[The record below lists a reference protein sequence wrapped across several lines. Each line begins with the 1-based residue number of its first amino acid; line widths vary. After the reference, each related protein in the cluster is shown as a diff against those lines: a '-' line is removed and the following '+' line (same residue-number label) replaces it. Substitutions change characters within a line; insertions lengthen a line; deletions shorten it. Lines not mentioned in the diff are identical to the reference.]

1 MNGMNGNPS
10 GVTFPLQ
17 FDSRGQTAQTS
28 GDAHVR
34 ELIEQVLFT
43 SPGER
48 VNRPDFGSGT
58 LQLVFTPGSDSV
70 ASAVQF
76 LVRGALQQWLGDLIE
91 VRDVDVQAD
100 DGTLLV
106 QVGYIVRQTQQPQVA
121 QFTRGG
127 AGP

>member
-1 MNGMNGNPS
+1 MSSMSENLS

-17 FDSRGQTAQTS
+17 FDSRSQTAEST
-28 GDAHVR
+28 GDAHIR

-48 VNRPDFGSGT
+48 VNRPDFGSGA
-58 LQLVFTPGSDSV
+58 LQLVFAPGSDSM
-70 ASAVQF
+70 ASTTQF
-76 LVRGALQQWLGDLIE
+76 LIRGALQQWLGDLID
-91 VRDVDVQAD
+91 VQVVDVEVD

-106 QVGYIVRQTQQPQVA
+106 RVGYVIRRSQQPQAAEFV
-121 QFTRGG
+121 RGG

>member
-1 MNGMNGNPS
+1 MSGNLS

-17 FDSRGQTAQTS
+17 FDSRGQTAQST
-28 GDAHVR
+28 GDAHIR

-58 LQLVFTPGSDSV
+58 LQLVFAPGSDTV
-70 ASAVQF
+70 ASATQF

-106 QVGYIVRQTQQPQVA
+106 QVAYVIRQSQSAQVA
-121 QFTRGG
+121 QFTQTG

>member
-1 MNGMNGNPS
+1 MSGPS

-17 FDSRGQTAQTS
+17 FDSRGQTAEST
-28 GDAHVR
+28 GDPHIR

-48 VNRPDFGSGT
+48 VNRPDFGSGA
-58 LQLVFTPGSDSV
+58 LQLVFAPGSDSV
-70 ASAVQF
+70 ASTTQF
-76 LVRGALQQWLGDLIE
+76 LIRGALQQWLGDLIE
-91 VRDVDVQAD
+91 VQDVDVQAD

-106 QVGYIVRQTQQPQVA
+106 RVGYVIRQSQQPQAAEFVR
-121 QFTRGG
+121 TG